1 MNERTSEQVSEY
13 GRQHIKRI
21 EETKNRED
29 QVENRLPKGPFE
41 LRKLVVNENLI
52 LLLKT
57 PFVVSQLCDEA
68 LFGLLQLGYVL
79 RCGLASVDVTAAF
92 GGF

>member
-1 MNERTSEQVSEY
+1 M
-13 GRQHIKRI
+13 
-21 EETKNRED
+21 
-29 QVENRLPKGPFE
+29 
-41 LRKLVVNENLI
+41 NENLI
-52 LLLKT
+52 LLLEA